1 MNFERYNY
9 MLSEMDVE
17 KFKSCKQYADEMLN
31 ILKSNVQRICNDV
44 IKKYGSKYVRILN
57 NPCEKINP
65 LDDYYL
71 YDNIANYVNENGF
84 EMKLRKIDNQTMVID
99 IFDENNLVTSFK
111 FPIKLLYLKNKDLY
125 DELDNIIELSN
136 KNN

>member
-1 MNFERYNY
+1 
-9 MLSEMDVE
+9 MLSETDVE

-57 NPCEKINP
+57 DPCEKINP

-71 YDNIANYVNENGF
+71 YDNITNYVNENGF

>member
-1 MNFERYNY
+1 

-57 NPCEKINP
+57 DPCEKINP

-71 YDNIANYVNENGF
+71 YDNITNYVNENGF

>member
-1 MNFERYNY
+1 

-99 IFDENNLVTSFK
+99 IFDENNLVTNFK

>member
-1 MNFERYNY
+1 
-9 MLSEMDVE
+9 MLSETDVE
-17 KFKSCKQYADEMLN
+17 KFKSCKQYTDEMLN

-57 NPCEKINP
+57 DPCEKINP

-71 YDNIANYVNENGF
+71 YDNITNYVNENGF

>member
-1 MNFERYNY
+1 
-9 MLSEMDVE
+9 
-17 KFKSCKQYADEMLN
+17 
-31 ILKSNVQRICNDV
+31 
-44 IKKYGSKYVRILN
+44 
-57 NPCEKINP
+57 
-65 LDDYYL
+65 
-71 YDNIANYVNENGF
+71 
-84 EMKLRKIDNQTMVID
+84 MKLRKIDNQTMVID

>member
-1 MNFERYNY
+1 